1 MKISY
6 RIAKEVVR
14 LVKEHVERFTN
25 SQRKDRKLRPVKVWS
40 LQQKRGLNKDRNMK
54 SRHYSSQEAL
64 KGWFSLINAI

>member
-40 LQQKRGLNKDRNMK
+40 LQKKRSLNKDRNMRSK
-54 SRHYSSQEAL
+54 HYSSQEAL
-64 KGWFSLINAI
+64 KG